1 MATAQA
7 PAPAALR
14 RRIKRKSRALPIV
27 IVGLVLAGIGWSWWT
42 KSHPAEDPNGKMLTA
57 TVTRGDLVESVT
69 ATGSVTAQ
77 TGAEVHIGSQITG
90 TVKKLNADVGTFLRA
105 GEVIAEL
112 DLPDLR
118 AQVNQ
123 AQSSLLQAQMH
134 LTQDQSGLE
143 MQKTQSSSAVQQAQA
158 ALRSAQAKLASAEA
172 AARLQ
177 TAQTPTSID
186 QAKAQVS
193 VSQAALSTAQS
204 NQKQVQASANLQIAN
219 AQEQLTQAQANQ
231 VNSGLTLQRNQDLLK
246 KGFVAQSVVDAALA
260 ADSVNRSL
268 VTAAKQN
275 VQLVREQVT
284 ANLASA
290 NDQVTQ
296 ARQQLEASKAALVA
310 AQAGTYNDAAKL
322 ADVNDARAAVNQAR
336 ANLRQALGNT
346 AQDLLKV
353 QDIAQAA
360 DAVKVAKA
368 QLDYQQAQYDKSL
381 IRSPISGTVLQ
392 LAVQQGETLAA
403 GLSAPTLIIVADL
416 NRLQIDAFVDE
427 TDIGKVRLG
436 QEADCTVDAFP
447 KATFRGKIFKIAS
460 GSTIQQGVVTYDV
473 SIALDKAE
481 LIKYAKRNM
490 LLKPDMTANV
500 TIQTGKR
507 SNVLLVPSEA
517 VKLGVK
523 GSTVNVVTTVDG
535 KKVVTPVKVKTGGSD
550 GVNTEIRDGLKEG
563 QVIVRAGL
571 QDPNKRGFGPQN
583 PFGPSGGKG
592 GGKKG

>member
-7 PAPAALR
+7 PAPTALKR
-14 RRIKRKSRALPIV
+14 RVKRKSRALPIV
-27 IVGLVLAGIGWSWWT
+27 IMGVVLASLGWWSWA
-42 KSHPAEDPNGKMLTA
+42 KAHPAEDPNSKMLTA
-57 TVTRGDLVESVT
+57 VVTRGDLVEAVT

-90 TVKKLNADVGTFLRA
+90 TVKKLNADVGTYVKA
-105 GEVIAEL
+105 NQVIAVL
-112 DLPDLR
+112 DLPDLM

-123 AQSSLLQAQMH
+123 AKYTLQQAEMH
-134 LTQDQSGLE
+134 LIQDQSGLD
-143 MQKTQSSSAVQQAQA
+143 MQKTQSSSGVQQAQA
-158 ALRSAQAKLASAEA
+158 ALVSAEAKQTSAEA
-172 AARLQ
+172 ALRLQ

-186 QAKAQVS
+186 QAQAQVS
-193 VSQAALSTAQS
+193 VAQAALSTAQS
-204 NQKQVQASANLQIAN
+204 NQRQVQASANLQVAN

-231 VNSGLTLQRNQDLLK
+231 VNTGLILTRNQDLLK

-260 ADSVNRSL
+260 TDAVNLSL
-268 VTAAKQN
+268 VTASKQN
-275 VQLVREQVT
+275 VQLVKEQVK

-290 NDQVTQ
+290 RDLVTQ
-296 ARQQLEASKAALVA
+296 ARQQLGAARAALVA
-310 AQAGTYNDAAKL
+310 AKAGTYNDAAKL

-336 ANLRQALGNT
+336 ANLRLAQGNV

-368 QLDYQQAQYDKSL
+368 QVDYQQAQFDKTL

-403 GLSAPTLIIVADL
+403 GLSAPTLILVADL
-416 NRLQIDAFVDE
+416 KRLQIDAFVDE

-436 QEADCTVDAFP
+436 QETGCTVDAFP
-447 KATFRGKIFKIAS
+447 KKVFKGKIFKIAS

-473 SIALDKAE
+473 SIAIENPKGQ
-481 LIKYAKRNM
+481 
-490 LLKPDMTANV
+490 LKPDMTANV

-507 SNVLLVPSEA
+507 SGVLLVPSEA

-523 GSTVNVVTTVDG
+523 GSTVNVVTTVEG
-535 KKVVTPVKVKTGGSD
+535 KKVVTPVQVKTGGSD

-563 QVIVRAGL
+563 QVVVRAGL
-571 QDPNKRGFGPQN
+571 PSANRQFGPQS

-592 GGKKG
+592 GKKS